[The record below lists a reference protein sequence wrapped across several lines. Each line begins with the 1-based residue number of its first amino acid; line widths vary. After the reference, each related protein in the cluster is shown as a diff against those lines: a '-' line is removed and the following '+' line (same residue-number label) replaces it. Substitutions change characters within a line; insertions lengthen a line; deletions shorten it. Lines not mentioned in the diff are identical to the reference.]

1 MHLTFGSVQTQEG
14 CQARAEGEGKVT
26 TGHPLVV
33 RLTHYNSWLE
43 PVPLGR
49 TPERLRVLAFQM
61 WREIFCGRKCSTG
74 LLAGHYGSKHC
85 GICHK

>member
-26 TGHPLVV
+26 TRRPLVV

-43 PVPLGR
+43 PVPWEGNLNISGFQHPR
-49 TPERLRVLAFQM
+49 CGGKSSVERVF
-61 WREIFCGRKCSTG
+61 
-74 LLAGHYGSKHC
+74 HGSSSWAEWQ
-85 GICHK
+85 